1 MSQEPTVNKS
11 TELKNSPDRENNTN
25 DADERAER
33 CPPSLLTVAK
43 ELREHFG
50 LPPLPELEGEEGITL
65 AQFISAVASLV
76 TGSEPHAATPELVI
90 NQIMCSSSSVIG
102 ALVQYLQSA
111 RRSLDMCTV
120 VLILVS
126 RIMRFG
132 TPQHRRHMFVF
143 AMPSIMRLAWYN
155 EFIDTRGNAQMMIDC
170 LLAVEM
176 GSRLS
181 VSCVLPAVAHV
192 LSRYTQRRI
201 LCHGADTV
209 IRSCLTFLVSCV
221 VEHSTPHLVVEFSQ
235 LKDDVVRDILRL
247 LKAPPSDLRLHASRS
262 HDYVQR
268 KALLANG
275 DCIRGILQYVPPGAK
290 FNDVVFLCK
299 DWFYDVVCDDAC
311 LYDRGQVNEPEI
323 VFYGVTF
330 LTMFMER
337 DDCDDDMSVDYEN
350 TASNDEGE
358 NDDDND
364 STHAGRPQV
373 DAAQIVVSKWR
384 DIHHDTKLNIN
395 VSLINDI
402 LHLLKHPVKVI
413 CCRATLLLASACK
426 DSDVARAVP
435 THAQFVDHMRRL
447 LLHKMTHV
455 WLIADLLVVIRRA
468 TEVMTALDFRLC
480 VEQGVFYAAIPR
492 TLHNLTSVPEP
503 DEDAVVAMTDLLC
516 MLAIA
521 DIITQPLVDA
531 QQRQRLIN
539 VEHSRWCVANLET
552 LLAFPFLLRHL
563 YPIHSRT
570 VSVEEELSGVVMPDP
585 ESLSARGHRLV
596 LPGDSDSFR
605 SCLLAQMRFA
615 IGSEALLDMVR
626 CMFHVLKWDK
636 LDALDQFSAWALT
649 SSELM
654 LSE

>member
-1 MSQEPTVNKS
+1 MSQEPPINNS

-50 LPPLPELEGEEGITL
+50 LPPLPELEGEDGITL

-76 TGSEPHAATPELVI
+76 T
-90 NQIMCSSSSVIG
+90 
-102 ALVQYLQSA
+102 
-111 RRSLDMCTV
+111 D
-120 VLILVS
+120 
-126 RIMRFG
+126 
-132 TPQHRRHMFVF
+132 RRHMFVF

-311 LYDRGQVNEPEI
+311 LYDRGQ
-323 VFYGVTF
+323 
-330 LTMFMER
+330 
-337 DDCDDDMSVDYEN
+337 
-350 TASNDEGE
+350 
-358 NDDDND
+358 
-364 STHAGRPQV
+364 
-373 DAAQIVVSKWR
+373 
-384 DIHHDTKLNIN
+384 
-395 VSLINDI
+395 
-402 LHLLKHPVKVI
+402 
-413 CCRATLLLASACK
+413 
-426 DSDVARAVP
+426 
-435 THAQFVDHMRRL
+435 
-447 LLHKMTHV
+447 
-455 WLIADLLVVIRRA
+455 
-468 TEVMTALDFRLC
+468 
-480 VEQGVFYAAIPR
+480 
-492 TLHNLTSVPEP
+492 
-503 DEDAVVAMTDLLC
+503 
-516 MLAIA
+516 
-521 DIITQPLVDA
+521 
-531 QQRQRLIN
+531 
-539 VEHSRWCVANLET
+539 
-552 LLAFPFLLRHL
+552 
-563 YPIHSRT
+563 
-570 VSVEEELSGVVMPDP
+570 
-585 ESLSARGHRLV
+585 
-596 LPGDSDSFR
+596 
-605 SCLLAQMRFA
+605 
-615 IGSEALLDMVR
+615 
-626 CMFHVLKWDK
+626 
-636 LDALDQFSAWALT
+636 
-649 SSELM
+649 
-654 LSE
+654 